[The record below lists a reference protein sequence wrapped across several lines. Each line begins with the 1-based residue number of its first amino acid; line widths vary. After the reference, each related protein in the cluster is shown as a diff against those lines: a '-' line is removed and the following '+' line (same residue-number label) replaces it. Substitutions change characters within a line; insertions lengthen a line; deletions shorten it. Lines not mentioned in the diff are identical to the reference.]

1 MRDARLKGIL
11 LGALGILFVSV
22 MMGVAH
28 ASAGNDNTDDGQYPA
43 SLAGA
48 DLKLRDQDEPW
59 QDGVVATWTAANM
72 APGDEFAFDGSFVGL
87 QSDGRGKIDI
97 TCLYQVFE
105 ESPQAQADTDPQ
117 TDLHP
122 DRMAKQMAIYRFTYF
137 DKKRQIDLLTGE
149 QTRTADG
156 SNPTPAISTSD
167 DWRVH
172 DVDGDGSITFYD
184 LKQSPLTNLPSPR
197 RGETHLEMS
206 VRFDQGA
213 GNEFQGDTFDLTV
226 VFSIAPATPPCSEC
240 EGGVISLTLQYN
252 GVNAADIM
260 VKTKK
265 DDVVL
270 FHGNVPAGGQFT
282 FIGAGKDDK
291 MGPEII
297 ILVDGAVNASIHTS
311 CSQPIGPGLVAGDF
325 EVVAGVSLKGGEL
338 YLGPR

>member
-122 DRMAKQMAIYRFTYF
+122 DRMAKQMAI
-137 DKKRQIDLLTGE
+137 
-149 QTRTADG
+149 
-156 SNPTPAISTSD
+156 
-167 DWRVH
+167 
-172 DVDGDGSITFYD
+172 
-184 LKQSPLTNLPSPR
+184 
-197 RGETHLEMS
+197 
-206 VRFDQGA
+206 
-213 GNEFQGDTFDLTV
+213 
-226 VFSIAPATPPCSEC
+226 
-240 EGGVISLTLQYN
+240 
-252 GVNAADIM
+252 
-260 VKTKK
+260 
-265 DDVVL
+265 
-270 FHGNVPAGGQFT
+270 
-282 FIGAGKDDK
+282 
-291 MGPEII
+291 
-297 ILVDGAVNASIHTS
+297 
-311 CSQPIGPGLVAGDF
+311 
-325 EVVAGVSLKGGEL
+325 
-338 YLGPR
+338 